1 MDADIL
7 LEVCEAALNRKEDA
21 SLPDYLATYLEMF
34 LYFILNAFT
43 ITWKHMSMQGKK
55 VYK

>member
-34 LYFILNAFT
+34 LYFLLNAFT